1 MVERNVADIFGTNF
15 FQNMGFVQSNT
26 ENNKKFPHRANVSIN
41 SENRFLAHIPNF
53 FSSKSSTVVQ
63 NLVWAPTVMQKH

>member
-26 ENNKKFPHRANVSIN
+26 ENKKFPHRANVSIN

-63 NLVWAPTVMQKH
+63 NFVWAPTVMQKH